1 MIMARQPIDPAE
13 LARNSGRMLQAMAE
27 ARALND
33 AGDSGRRFSQ
43 CVEQARDSYDR
54 LLAQLICAEPAIA
67 QYARGL
73 ADSMGNHLS
82 ELERLLER
90 ESWQRH

>member
-1 MIMARQPIDPAE
+1 MARQPINPAE
-13 LARNSGRMLQAMAE
+13 LARISGRMLQAIAE

-33 AGDSGRRFSQ
+33 AGETGSRFAQ
-43 CVEQARDSYDR
+43 CVNQARDNYDR
-54 LLAQLICAEPAIA
+54 LLAQLISAEPATA

-73 ADSMGNHLS
+73 ADSMSNHLT

-90 ESWQRH
+90 TDEPRL